1 MKGGGNTHFTIHI
14 TTIPQRTEEQKME
27 ITYSQFGDYMLPNLS
42 VSNEEYHIG
51 KYGMLRRTFLKQHH
65 RPTYSY
71 LLITGKLLAHLAEID
86 TTCQQYLDSAI
97 SAMAQSEGV
106 TEELKA
112 VNQMEW
118 VQRMNNIRNRAEE
131 LALKEF
137 VYGGF

>member
-1 MKGGGNTHFTIHI
+1 
-14 TTIPQRTEEQKME
+14 ME